1 MKRMK
6 KFLCLL
12 LVFAMTFG
20 CMSGMVSAAS
30 MTWGTKPADGTTEDQ
45 PFKAGTGG
53 SQNFRIPCL
62 VTLDDG
68 TIVAACDARWNH
80 ASDACGLDTI
90 VSRST
95 DGGKTWSYT
104 FANYL
109 GDNGNQ
115 FSYNSTAFI
124 DPAIATDGE
133 KIWMIADIYPAGV
146 AINTVPSTHTA
157 REGHTGYDEN
167 HNLVLAKATDS
178 VNGLS
183 ATNDRIAQSF
193 EYTLVKIEGAQDTD
207 ASFYNI
213 IDKEGNVVAG
223 YEIDAFFNIKGN
235 GVDTNLFVGDSPY
248 FPWPTDFLY
257 MTSST
262 DGGATWSIPTLID
275 VKRADEQ
282 TLLVGPGRGIV
293 TTLPDGT
300 ERIIFTAYD
309 FTYSDDKSSAIYSDD
324 GGKTWTRGADVAAW
338 SSESV
343 VTEADG
349 KLYLFTRH
357 GNAYYISDDYGETW
371 GPQLSTGLSY
381 NSNCQLTAITYSEK
395 VQGKTAILF
404 AAPSNTSSRSAGKIF
419 LGLVQEDGTLE
430 WVNEYSVNGN
440 GSYAYSCM
448 DELEN
453 GNIALLYESAGSAIT
468 YTEID
473 KNLVLG
479 YEKNVTIDMGES
491 YVETSSADAEKEI
504 TKKPNVKIA
513 TVTSEFQAESTT
525 LLYDHTSN
533 TQSSLASFSATAN
546 VANSLENAELVLT
559 NVDGNVYK
567 AYNTATGKYAY
578 KASSG
583 GTGAQINLADNA
595 DSSAN
600 QLVFEPT
607 VAEDGSVTFK
617 VYRASD
623 SQRYTIFYN
632 TNMDFNTNGGYNAA
646 WTGPGTNGDYAMVLL
661 EKQAAVSE
669 TDVIP
674 GYARATEITSGNA

>member
-1 MKRMK
+1 MK
-6 KFLCLL
+6 KMKKILSFFL
-12 LVFAMTFG
+12 AATMTFG
-20 CMSGMVSAAS
+20 CLSSAAYAALP
-30 MTWGTKPADGTTEDQ
+30 TIQKETRPADGVTEDQ
-45 PFKAGTGG
+45 PFAPGTGG

-95 DGGKTWSYT
+95 DGGKTWNYT

-109 GDNGNQ
+109 GDNGNV

-146 AINTVPSTHTA
+146 AINTVPSTHNA
-157 REGHTGYDEN
+157 RPGHTGFDAN

-183 ATNDRIAQSF
+183 ATNDRIAQPF
-193 EYTLVKIEGAQDTD
+193 DYTLVKIEGAADTD
-207 ASFYNI
+207 ASYYNI
-213 IDKEGNVVAG
+213 IDKAGNVVEG

-257 MTSST
+257 MTSSK

-309 FTYSDDKSSAIYSDD
+309 FTYSDDKSCAIYSDD

-357 GNAYYISDDYGETW
+357 GRAYYVSDNYGESW
-371 GPQLSTGLSY
+371 GPQRSTGLSY
-381 NSNCQLTAITYSEK
+381 NDNCQLTAITYSEK
-395 VQGKTAILF
+395 IDGKTAILF
-404 AAPSNTSSRSAGKIF
+404 AAPSSTSSRSNGKIF
-419 LGLVQEDGTLE
+419 VGLVQEDGSLE
-430 WVNEYSVNGN
+430 WEYEFAVNSGN
-440 GSYAYSCM
+440 YAYSCM

-453 GNIALLYESAGSAIT
+453 GDIALLYESAGSAIT
-468 YTEID
+468 YTTFTMKEI
-473 KNLVLG
+473 LG
-479 YEKNVTIDMGES
+479 LEKNIVLDQDDV
-491 YVETSSADAEKEI
+491 YVEEREATEAAAI
-504 TKKPNVKIA
+504 TQKPNEKIA
-513 TVTSEFQAESTT
+513 TVTSEYVIEESTT
-525 LLYDHTSN
+525 LLYDHVSN
-533 TQSSLASFSATAN
+533 ANSSLASFSTTAN
-546 VANSLENAELVLT
+546 VANSLEKAELVLT
-559 NVDGNVYK
+559 NVNGNIYK
-567 AYNTATGKYAY
+567 AYNPFSGKYAT
-578 KASSG
+578 KVSTAPISM
-583 GTGAQINLADNA
+583 ADNA
-595 DSSAN
+595 DSAAN
-600 QLVFEPT
+600 QLVFAPT
-607 VAEDGSVTFK
+607 TAEDGSVT
-617 VYRASD
+617 YRICRASD
-623 SQRYTIFYN
+623 
-632 TNMDFNTNGGYNAA
+632 NA
-646 WTGPGTNGDYAMVLL
+646 
-661 EKQAAVSE
+661 
-669 TDVIP
+669 
-674 GYARATEITSGNA
+674 R